1 MSTTTTTIA
10 RRINSTDLVVE
21 IDGER
26 WITTLAFDGPESG
39 LSATHEIVLRE
50 TSRRRGPKC
59 EELLA
64 GVVHLKVHD
73 HFAGATAVVFERLD
87 AEREAWHRRDAEQI
101 VAKGWCYSE
110 DEKVTA
116 ATPDHYE
123 TTTPWGTVRRFDR
136 ATGCLIDQRWPSL

>member
-1 MSTTTTTIA
+1 MANDIATTA

-39 LSATHEIVLRE
+39 LAATHEIVLRE

-59 EELLA
+59 EELFA
-64 GVVHLKVHD
+64 KVVNLKVWD

-101 VAKGWCYSE
+101 VAKGWRYSK
-110 DEKVTA
+110 DEPVTA
-116 ATPDHYE
+116 STPDYYE
-123 TTTPWGTVRRFDR
+123 TTTAWGTVMRFDR
-136 ATGCLIDQRWPSL
+136 ATGCPVDPRWTP